1 MSHPSHRHRR
11 PTSSRSD
18 LRSTYSHASASSS
31 THAPRD
37 IEMKTNSSSSYWD
50 TVIDQSSPSD
60 YHSAQRSRP
69 ISKGSYEEHKASS
82 SSEKPYVCEECGTA
96 FKKNSN
102 LVKHMKLVHRGE
114 KNFACREPGCGRL
127 FGQKS
132 NLNSHIKAVHLGEK
146 PFECNEPGC
155 GKRFSQKSGL
165 KAHIKTVHHRERPFV
180 CDECGSSFGH
190 RGDVRCL
197 PTHCSFFIFFF
208 SHPYITQFEFL
219 TEHYLCL
226 VPSASCTILN
236 LQLNRHIRV
245 LHEKQRPFECP
256 ICPEHKAFGRKSV
269 LMRHMQTHQGMSD
282 VVMRDGSSSSHR

>member
-1 MSHPSHRHRR
+1 MSSSSNRHRK

-18 LRSTYSHASASSS
+18 IRSTYSHASASSS
-31 THAPRD
+31 SHVPRD

-69 ISKGSYEEHKASS
+69 ISKTFRKECADCRLVFSSPRSYEEHKASCP
-82 SSEKPYVCEECGTA
+82 SEKPYECEECGTA

-114 KNFACREPGCGRL
+114 KNFACHEPGCGRL

-146 PFECNEPGC
+146 PFECNESGC

-165 KAHIKTVHHRERPFV
+165 KAHIKTVHHRERPYI
-180 CDECGSSFGH
+180 CEECGSSFGH
-190 RGDVRCL
+190 RGDVS
-197 PTHCSFFIFFF
+197 CSPFQLVFIC
-208 SHPYITQFEFL
+208 FL
-219 TEHYLCL
+219 IP
-226 VPSASCTILN
+226 PSDTWIGIAN
-236 LQLNRHIRV
+236 
-245 LHEKQRPFECP
+245 
-256 ICPEHKAFGRKSV
+256 
-269 LMRHMQTHQGMSD
+269 
-282 VVMRDGSSSSHR
+282 